1 MPVEGN
7 VYAAFIT
14 ELEQRLQLD
23 GKAQFLA
30 FPEFLLRIGLDDLLF
45 EARAIQERTGLDA
58 ALAQR
63 EALLNQEGLA
73 VLVNQVPEASS
84 TFLTDGQ
91 MLWSVYERV
100 ISAPELPT
108 RGEDDADALRAAQS
122 FQALRAS
129 FALAERDS
137 LVGDGARF
145 YATGVLPPNDVTD
158 ADGWTRVALDRPRI
172 DQRSRESSPATR
184 SWLEQRGLLD
194 GVEGAGV
201 QMTSLSAEV
210 FPLTLQRPWFA
221 PEVFRSR
228 LWRWGE
234 APLSDGGDPPRGL
247 LPAYI
252 TRLVLVRKLQI
263 ELDVAP
269 AAAAPGAMV
278 QFALG
283 FRPTLLTMLAPQAAA
298 AEATPSP
305 RQLLARTRD
314 KSQALNLRQFVKMTM
329 SQEPSGKRSLD
340 LRPLGS
346 LAVSFPAPVAFLS
359 RPILDRIAAEQGTV
373 AHDLAR
379 LTAERTALQ
388 GQGAGLEQQVER
400 LEGQVRRYPE
410 SVHTVTIRDHRGG
423 GAVRE
428 SILDVDA
435 LRRQLA
441 DLKRSLQGIQ
451 AEMARLDQAVAIQTR
466 QADDLQELQQ
476 YDEMLSRAGDD
487 ADIFVLGFVCSA
499 TPKSPDPDPALFP

>member
-1 MPVEGN
+1 MTATDTIMKSMMG
-7 VYAAFIT
+7 
-14 ELEQRLQLD
+14 
-23 GKAQFLA
+23 
-30 FPEFLLRIGLDDLLF
+30 LLYS
-45 EARAIQERTGLDA
+45 
-58 ALAQR
+58 
-63 EALLNQEGLA
+63 
-73 VLVNQVPEASS
+73 V
-84 TFLTDGQ
+84 LTDGEPGLVEQ
-91 MLWSVYERV
+91 NERERF
-100 ISAPELPT
+100 INWCLPGIPIDPEDLRFAV
-108 RGEDDADALRAAQS
+108 RGFTGRGSRRADDVPFRRSFPADTPPP
-122 FQALRAS
+122 
-129 FALAERDS
+129 
-137 LVGDGARF
+137 LVRIG
-145 YATGVLPPNDVTD
+145 GVPQPL
-158 ADGWTRVALDRPRI
+158 VAL
-172 DQRSRESSPATR
+172 
-184 SWLEQRGLLD
+184 G
-194 GVEGAGV
+194 G
-201 QMTSLSAEV
+201 
-210 FPLTLQRPWFA
+210 
-221 PEVFRSR
+221 
-228 LWRWGE
+228 

-263 ELDVAP
+263 ELDVTPAAP
-269 AAAAPGAMV
+269 ALGTMV
-278 QFALG
+278 QFAVG
-283 FRPTLLTMLAPQAAA
+283 FRPALLTMLAPRAAA
-298 AEATPSP
+298 AKATPSP
-305 RQLLARTRD
+305 LQLLTRTRD

-359 RPILDRIAAEQGTV
+359 RPILDRITAEQGTV

-423 GAVRE
+423 GVVRE
-428 SILDVDA
+428 SVLDVDA

-441 DLKRSLQGIQ
+441 DLKRGLQGIQ
-451 AEMARLDQAVAIQTR
+451 AEMARLDQAVAIQTQ

-476 YDEMLSRAGDD
+476 YYEMLSRAGDD